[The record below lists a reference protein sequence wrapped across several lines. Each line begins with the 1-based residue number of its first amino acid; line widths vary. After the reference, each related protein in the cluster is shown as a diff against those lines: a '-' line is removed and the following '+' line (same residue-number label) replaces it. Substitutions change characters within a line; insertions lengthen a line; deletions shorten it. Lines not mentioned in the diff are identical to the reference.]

1 MNAVQEL
8 IDENVDK
15 MPVAL
20 AKTLLDACK
29 AEAEAKPKLYRV
41 TVTRVEVHAHMD
53 PYDEDSLPSASAK
66 LFDRTQALI
75 VEAIDPRTCH
85 ALYSCDTR
93 YPYMHSVLDK
103 GLIREDMLHLS
114 LPCVRREDEGLTI
127 VHSIVPFEP
136 RKRVRDD

>member
-1 MNAVQEL
+1 M
-8 IDENVDK
+8 
-15 MPVAL
+15 
-20 AKTLLDACK
+20 
-29 AEAEAKPKLYRV
+29 
-41 TVTRVEVHAHMD
+41 TRVEVHAHMD

-66 LFDRTQALI
+66 LFNRTQTLI
-75 VEAIDPRTCH
+75 VEAIDQRT
-85 ALYSCDTR
+85 
-93 YPYMHSVLDK
+93 YPHFSMNIMLDK